1 MDLSSNTS
9 SPTLFTAKSPEVVAF
24 VAALQAK
31 LDAHRKETLP
41 NYPHKLQIIPALG
54 PTFIKII
61 REETDAAGA
70 VFHRSAFCFIKRL
83 GGDVLKA
90 ASWNAPAKGARG
102 NITDAHGGLG
112 RVTPYGVE
120 SNR

>member
-1 MDLSSNTS
+1 MNNTA
-9 SPTLFTAKSPEVVAF
+9 PVLFTANSPEVVAF
-24 VAALQAK
+24 VTALQAK
-31 LDAHRKETLP
+31 LDAHRKEALP
-41 NYPHKLQIIPALG
+41 NYPHKLQILASQG
-54 PTFIKII
+54 PSFIKII
-61 REETDAAGA
+61 REETDSAGA

-83 GGDVLKA
+83 GGDVLKT

-102 NITDAHGGLG
+102 NIADASGGLA